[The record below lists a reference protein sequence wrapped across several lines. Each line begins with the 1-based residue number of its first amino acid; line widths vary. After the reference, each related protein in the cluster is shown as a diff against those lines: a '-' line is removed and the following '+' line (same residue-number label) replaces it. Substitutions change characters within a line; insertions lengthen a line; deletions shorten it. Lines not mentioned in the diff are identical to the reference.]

1 MYDEFGGLETC
12 RAISTQFYARVAK
25 DPVLRPL
32 FSKSFTCA
40 IEEFA
45 AFLAQFLG
53 GPCEDSQRRWW
64 LSLHESHRRFKIG
77 PKERDAWLKLMV
89 ETLDQSAIPEAHKVA
104 FKALF
109 DRSSAYI
116 INQTSTTAIP
126 LLANHWEL
134 QLQLDQAVA
143 AIRQRN
149 PDAPTLVTALRQNPV
164 IFAGLLTL
172 LIHSGQ
178 ALEYVTG
185 SIDATLANIPHRFHR
200 TLLHEAAGAG
210 QVEVVRHLLELG
222 ANPNAGRQTPLY
234 AVSNE
239 CRKPQEG
246 AAIVRALAGAGATV
260 NFQDNHQRTT
270 PLHMAARQ
278 GFLEIAKA
286 LLDSGALVNLRD
298 RNGDT
303 PLRRALNCKRPLVAQ
318 LLRQHQ
324 ATL

>member
-1 MYDEFGGLETC
+1 MYDEFGGRETC
-12 RAISTQFYARVAK
+12 RAISTRFYARVAN

-53 GPCEDSQRRWW
+53 GPCQDAQRRWW

-77 PKERDAWLKLMV
+77 PVHRNAWLNLMT
-89 ETLDQSAIPEAHKVA
+89 ETLDEIDLPDTHKATLRA
-104 FKALF
+104 FF
-109 DRSSAYI
+109 DRSSAYLI
-116 INQTSTTAIP
+116 DQPNAQPIP
-126 LLANHWEL
+126 ILANHWEH

-143 AIRQRN
+143 AIRQCN
-149 PDAPTLVTALRQNPV
+149 PDAPTLVTAFRENAA

-172 LIHSGQ
+172 FIRSGQ

-185 SIDATLANIPHRFHR
+185 AIDASLANIPHSFHR

-210 QVEVVRHLLELG
+210 RGEIVRHLLQLG
-222 ANPNAGRQTPLY
+222 ATPNGGLQPPLY
-234 AVSNE
+234 SVANE

-246 AAIVRALAGAGATV
+246 AAIVRALIDAGANV
-260 NFQDNHQRTT
+260 NFQGNHQQTT

-278 GFLEIAKA
+278 GFLEIAQA
-286 LLDSGALVNLRD
+286 LLDSGALVNLRA

-303 PLRRALNCKRPLVAQ
+303 PLRRAINCKRPLVAQ